1 MKITNLFLKS
11 QANEIKLVT
20 IITPRNVK
28 LDSLTVC
35 EFVNIFILKKEVL
48 PYCRLHVLL
57 LLFPSTPFL
66 DDCPFSEFTVVAS
79 DFCTAF
85 EVEATGSFCFSVF
98 SVLKVELELT
108 LLSTFF
114 VESAAFFSF
123 VATEE
128 NDINRNGISLIYK

>member
-1 MKITNLFLKS
+1 M
-11 QANEIKLVT
+11 
-20 IITPRNVK
+20 
-28 LDSLTVC
+28 C

-85 EVEATGSFCFSVF
+85 EVEANGSFCFSVF